1 MTRAAIELRRVLSR
15 IRHGSAPRLKDVPRP
30 GYCHCCGAWSWLTN
44 ETPAYSAFD
53 GAYLCEEC
61 AVENDENTR
70 AARAEYY
77 AGCL

>member
-1 MTRAAIELRRVLSR
+1 MTRALEMLKRAFRR
-15 IRHGSAPRLKDVPRP
+15 RLERKHWPRP
-30 GYCHCCGAWSWLTN
+30 GYCHCCGAWTWLTN

-61 AVENDENTR
+61 ADENDEETR
-70 AARAEYY
+70 LAWREYY